1 MRRRSAWRA
10 ALVLGAPLVWLA
22 VIVLA
27 RAGVAGPARLLAPL
41 TGFLGSVVQW
51 VVGWTGIAAL
61 RDGATLYVPG
71 AFGYEISVG
80 CTGLLPAAVLAV
92 ALLASPGSRA
102 AKRRGL
108 LLGVPAI
115 LALNVVRLAH
125 LFYLGIHAPR
135 MFPLAHS
142 VLWEGAMVAF
152 TFATWLAW
160 SRWAA
165 QGPPAPASAAV
176 GETAQ
181 QLDQWLELGGDRGV
195 HRADRA
201 ALVNHDVLEQ
211 VGTAARRQVLGPQ
224 PPEIGAV
231 QQGAELRQRV
241 GAELEVRYGRPAG
254 EVDRAVAQH
263 HEPVF
268 PARDAAGPS
277 ILDEGGSLRIHRGA
291 SQD

>member
-1 MRRRSAWRA
+1 MRRGSSLRA
-10 ALVLGAPLVWLA
+10 GLVVGAPLVWLA

-27 RAGVAGPARLLAPL
+27 RVGVAAPARLLAPL

-92 ALLASPGSRA
+92 AVLASPGSRS

-115 LALNVVRLAH
+115 LALNVARLAH

-135 MFPLAHS
+135 MFPLAHT

-152 TFATWLAW
+152 TFATWLVW
-160 SRWAA
+160 SRWAV
-165 QGPPAPASAAV
+165 QRPVPASAAV

-181 QLDQWLELGGDRGV
+181 QLDQRL
-195 HRADRA
+195 
-201 ALVNHDVLEQ
+201 
-211 VGTAARRQVLGPQ
+211 
-224 PPEIGAV
+224 
-231 QQGAELRQRV
+231 
-241 GAELEVRYGRPAG
+241 
-254 EVDRAVAQH
+254 
-263 HEPVF
+263 
-268 PARDAAGPS
+268 
-277 ILDEGGSLRIHRGA
+277 
-291 SQD
+291 